1 MSNERSNNPN
11 SAEFA
16 QICMKWLKSNK
27 PTLTVKDRC
36 GDDKLIYV
44 RIPSEGLD
52 YIYNISTYWLRTS
65 LNATG
70 HFAYNAVYSP
80 TAEIC
85 VFDGFLNRDFTIP
98 KEELVKETAMGFYD
112 SESAR
117 AKFDEV
123 FEKVFPS
130 IFLAKY
136 QDKVTI
142 NENTSDASDYYTD
155 AARKAYLRGENEVS
169 LLEMFYEHIKTEKIY
184 LQPIESMLARD
195 STESYRILIDFIA
208 KGQTEE
214 AMREFIEKAIT
225 SCEKETPHV
234 FTKMYGQFMNYLKSA
249 AAIYDLS
256 RSYIPSENEKLTRSM
271 CQAYHA
277 FFKDKEPPRKVKITI
292 RGTNKNRNWR
302 SERDN
307 IDIEGKIMTM
317 KVDPCQLASPY
328 VAFEPSTYGVSDFTC
343 KDLQVRK
350 NYSGRIEIPMDDIHT
365 EDILKIEYG
374 RKTIWEKPA
383 KEAI

>member
-1 MSNERSNNPN
+1 MSNERSNNPD

-16 QICMKWLKSNK
+16 QICMEWLKSNK
-27 PTLTVKDRC
+27 PTLTVKDRYN
-36 GDDKLIYV
+36 DSKLIYV

-52 YIYNISTYWLRTS
+52 YIYNISTYWLRA
-65 LNATG
+65 NPNETG
-70 HFAYNAVYSP
+70 HFGYNAVYSP

-85 VFDGFLNRDFTIP
+85 VFNGFLNRDFTIP
-98 KEELVKETAMGFYD
+98 KEELVKETAMGFYE
-112 SESAR
+112 SEGAR
-117 AKFDEV
+117 TKFDEV

-136 QDKVTI
+136 QDKVTLD
-142 NENTSDASDYYTD
+142 ENASDYYTD
-155 AARKAYLRGENEVS
+155 AAKKAYLRGEDEVS
-169 LLEMFYEHIKTEKIY
+169 LLEMFYEQIKTEKIY
-184 LQPIESMLARD
+184 LQPIESLLARD

-214 AMREFIEKAIT
+214 TMREFIEKALT

-234 FTKMYGQFMNYLKSA
+234 FTKMYSQFMNYLKRAKAVYS
-249 AAIYDLS
+249 LS
-256 RSYIPSENEKLTRSM
+256 KAYLPTKDEKLTRSM
-271 CQAYHA
+271 CQAYHS
-277 FFKDKEPPRKVKITI
+277 FFKDKEPPRKIKITVM
-292 RGTNKNRNWR
+292 GANKNRNWR

-350 NYSGRIEIPMDDIHT
+350 NYNGRIEIPMDDIHT

>member
-27 PTLTVKDRC
+27 HTLTVKDRYN
-36 GDDKLIYV
+36 DSKLIYV
-44 RIPSEGLD
+44 KIPSEGLD
-52 YIYNISTYWLRTS
+52 YIYNISTYWLRA
-65 LNATG
+65 NPNETG
-70 HFAYNAVYSP
+70 HFGYNAVYSP

-85 VFDGFLNRDFTIP
+85 VFNGFLNRDFTIP
-98 KEELVKETAMGFYD
+98 KEELVKETAMGFYE
-112 SESAR
+112 SEGAR
-117 AKFDEV
+117 TKFDEV

-136 QDKVTI
+136 QDKVTLD
-142 NENTSDASDYYTD
+142 ENASDYYTD
-155 AARKAYLRGENEVS
+155 AAKKAYLRGEDEVS
-169 LLEMFYEHIKTEKIY
+169 LLEMFYEQIKTEKIY
-184 LQPIESMLARD
+184 LQPIESLLARD

-225 SCEKETPHV
+225 SCEKEIPHV

-249 AAIYDLS
+249 KAVYSLS
-256 RSYIPSENEKLTRSM
+256 KAYLPTEDEKLTRSM
-271 CQAYHA
+271 YQAYHS
-277 FFKDKEPPRKVKITI
+277 FFKDKEPPRKIKITVM
-292 RGTNKNRNWR
+292 GANKNRNWR

-350 NYSGRIEIPMDDIHT
+350 NYSGRIEFPMDDIHT

-374 RKTIWEKPA
+374 RKIIWEKPA

>member
-11 SAEFA
+11 RAEFA
-16 QICMKWLKSNK
+16 QICMEWLKSNK
-27 PTLTVKDRC
+27 HTLTVKDRYND
-36 GDDKLIYV
+36 GKLIYV
-44 RIPSEGLD
+44 KIPSEGLD

-85 VFDGFLNRDFTIP
+85 VFDGFLNRNFTIP

-117 AKFDEV
+117 TKFDEV

-142 NENTSDASDYYTD
+142 NENASDASDYYTD
-155 AARKAYLRGENEVS
+155 EARKAYLRGENEVS
-169 LLEMFYEHIKTEKIY
+169 LLEMFYEQIKTEKIY

-225 SCEKETPHV
+225 SCEKETPNV

>member
-27 PTLTVKDRC
+27 HTLTVKDRYN
-36 GDDKLIYV
+36 DSKLIYV
-44 RIPSEGLD
+44 KIPSEGLD
-52 YIYNISTYWLRTS
+52 YIYNISTYWLRA
-65 LNATG
+65 NPNETG
-70 HFAYNAVYSP
+70 HFGYNAVYSP

-85 VFDGFLNRDFTIP
+85 VFNGFLNRDFTIP
-98 KEELVKETAMGFYD
+98 KEELVKETAMGFYE
-112 SESAR
+112 SEGAR
-117 AKFDEV
+117 TKFDEV

-136 QDKVTI
+136 QDKVTLD
-142 NENTSDASDYYTD
+142 ENASDYYTD
-155 AARKAYLRGENEVS
+155 AAKKAYLRGEDEVS
-169 LLEMFYEHIKTEKIY
+169 LLEMFYEQIKTEKIY
-184 LQPIESMLARD
+184 LQPIESLLARD

-225 SCEKETPHV
+225 SCEKEIPHV

-249 AAIYDLS
+249 KAVYSLS
-256 RSYIPSENEKLTRSM
+256 KAYLPTEDEKLTRSM
-271 CQAYHA
+271 YQAYHS
-277 FFKDKEPPRKVKITI
+277 FFKDKEPPRKIKITVM
-292 RGTNKNRNWR
+292 GANKNRNWR

-317 KVDPCQLASPY
+317 NVDPCQLASPY

-350 NYSGRIEIPMDDIHT
+350 NYSGRIEFPMDDIHT

-374 RKTIWEKPA
+374 RKIIWEKPA

>member
-27 PTLTVKDRC
+27 HTLTVKDRYN
-36 GDDKLIYV
+36 DSKLIYV
-44 RIPSEGLD
+44 KIPSEGLD
-52 YIYNISTYWLRTS
+52 YIYNISTYWLRA
-65 LNATG
+65 NPNETG
-70 HFAYNAVYSP
+70 HFGYNAVYSP

-85 VFDGFLNRDFTIP
+85 VFNGFLNRDFTIP
-98 KEELVKETAMGFYD
+98 KEELVKETAMGFYE
-112 SESAR
+112 SEGAR
-117 AKFDEV
+117 TKFDEV

-136 QDKVTI
+136 QDKVTLD
-142 NENTSDASDYYTD
+142 ENASDYYTD
-155 AARKAYLRGENEVS
+155 AAKKAYLRGEDEVS
-169 LLEMFYEHIKTEKIY
+169 LLEMFYEQIKTEKIY
-184 LQPIESMLARD
+184 LQPIESLLARD

-225 SCEKETPHV
+225 SCEKEIPHV

-249 AAIYDLS
+249 KAVYSLSKADL
-256 RSYIPSENEKLTRSM
+256 PTEDEKLTRSM
-271 CQAYHA
+271 CQAYHS
-277 FFKDKEPPRKVKITI
+277 FFKDKEPPRKIKITVM
-292 RGTNKNRNWR
+292 GANKNRNWR

-350 NYSGRIEIPMDDIHT
+350 NYSGRIEFPMDDIHT

-374 RKTIWEKPA
+374 RKIIWEKPA

>member
-1 MSNERSNNPN
+1 MSNERSNNPD

-27 PTLTVKDRC
+27 PTLTVKDRYN
-36 GDDKLIYV
+36 DSKLIYV
-44 RIPSEGLD
+44 RVPSEGLD
-52 YIYNISTYWLRTS
+52 YVYNISTYWLRA
-65 LNATG
+65 NPNETG
-70 HFAYNAVYSP
+70 HFGYNAVYSP

-85 VFDGFLNRDFTIP
+85 VFDYFSANRECSIP
-98 KEELVKETAMGFYD
+98 KEELVKEMAMGFYE

-117 AKFDEV
+117 TKFDEV

-130 IFLAKY
+130 IFLTKY
-136 QDKVTI
+136 QDKVTLD
-142 NENTSDASDYYTD
+142 ENASDYYTD
-155 AARKAYLRGENEVS
+155 AAKKAYLRGENEVS
-169 LLEMFYEHIKTEKIY
+169 LLEMFKEQIKTEKIY
-184 LQPIESMLARD
+184 LQPIESMLTRD
-195 STESYRILIDFIA
+195 STESYQILIDFIA

-214 AMREFIEKAIT
+214 AMREFIEKALT

-234 FTKMYGQFMNYLKSA
+234 FTKMYGQFMNYLKCAKAVYS
-249 AAIYDLS
+249 LS
-256 RSYIPSENEKLTRSM
+256 KAYLPTKDEKLTRSM
-271 CQAYHA
+271 CQAYHS
-277 FFKDKEPPRKVKITI
+277 FFKDKEPPRKIKITVM
-292 RGTNKNRNWR
+292 GANKNRNWR

-328 VAFEPSTYGVSDFTC
+328 VVFEPSTYGVSDFTC

>member
-16 QICMKWLKSNK
+16 QICMEWLKSNK
-27 PTLTVKDRC
+27 PTLTVKDRYN
-36 GDDKLIYV
+36 DSKLIYV
-44 RIPSEGLD
+44 RVPSEGLD
-52 YIYNISTYWLRTS
+52 YIYNISTYWLRANP
-65 LNATG
+65 NATG
-70 HFAYNAVYSP
+70 HFGYNAVYSP

-98 KEELVKETAMGFYD
+98 KEELVKETAMGFYE

-117 AKFDEV
+117 TKFDEV

-136 QDKVTI
+136 QDKVTLD
-142 NENTSDASDYYTD
+142 ENASDYYTD
-155 AARKAYLRGENEVS
+155 AAKKAYLRGEDEVS
-169 LLEMFYEHIKTEKIY
+169 LLEMFYEQIKTEKIY
-184 LQPIESMLARD
+184 LQPIESMLAKD

-214 AMREFIEKAIT
+214 AMREFTEKTLT
-225 SCEKETPHV
+225 SCEKEVPHV
-234 FTKMYGQFMNYLKSA
+234 FTKMYGQFMNYLKNAKAVYS
-249 AAIYDLS
+249 LS
-256 RSYIPSENEKLTRSM
+256 KAYLPTENEKLTRSM
-271 CQAYHA
+271 CQAYHS
-277 FFKDKEPPRKVKITI
+277 FFKDKEPPRKIKITVM
-292 RGTNKNRNWR
+292 GANKNRNWR

-350 NYSGRIEIPMDDIHT
+350 NYSRRIEIPMDDIHT

>member
-1 MSNERSNNPN
+1 MSNERINNPN

-16 QICMKWLKSNK
+16 QICMKWLKSDEQ
-27 PTLTVKDRC
+27 TLTVKDRY
-36 GDDKLIYV
+36 GDDNLIYI
-44 RIPSEGLD
+44 RIALKGLH
-52 YIYNISTYWLRTS
+52 YIYNASTYWMS
-65 LNATG
+65 ANPNETG
-70 HFAYNAVYSP
+70 HFGFNAVYSP
-80 TAEIC
+80 TAKIC
-85 VFDGFLNRDFTIP
+85 VFNDFHGNRAFTIP
-98 KEELVKETAMGFYD
+98 KEEIAEEEALGFYE

-117 AKFDEV
+117 TKFDEV

-136 QDKVTI
+136 KDKVTI
-142 NENTSDASDYYTD
+142 NENASDYYTD
-155 AARKAYLRGENEVS
+155 EARKAYLRGEDEVS
-169 LLEMFYEHIKTEKIY
+169 LLEMFYEQIKTEKIY
-184 LQPIESMLARD
+184 LQPIESLLARD

-214 AMREFIEKAIT
+214 AMREFIEKALT

-234 FTKMYGQFMNYLKSA
+234 FTKMYGQFMNYLKRAKTVYS
-249 AAIYDLS
+249 LS
-256 RSYIPSENEKLTRSM
+256 KAYLPTEDEKLTRSM
-271 CQAYHA
+271 CQAYHS
-277 FFKDKEPPRKVKITI
+277 FFKDKDPPRKIKITVMEA
-292 RGTNKNRNWR
+292 NKNRNWR

-328 VAFEPSTYGVSDFTC
+328 VAFEPSTYGVNDFTC

-374 RKTIWEKPA
+374 RKIIWEKPA

>member
-16 QICMKWLKSNK
+16 QICMEWLKSNK
-27 PTLTVKDRC
+27 PTLTVKDRYN
-36 GDDKLIYV
+36 DSKLIYV
-44 RIPSEGLD
+44 RVPSEGLD
-52 YIYNISTYWLRTS
+52 YIYNISTYWLRANP
-65 LNATG
+65 NATG
-70 HFAYNAVYSP
+70 HFGYNAVYSP

-85 VFDGFLNRDFTIP
+85 VFNGFLNRDFTIP
-98 KEELVKETAMGFYD
+98 KEELVKETAMGFYE

-117 AKFDEV
+117 TKFDEV

-136 QDKVTI
+136 QDKVTLD
-142 NENTSDASDYYTD
+142 ENASDYYTD
-155 AARKAYLRGENEVS
+155 AAKKAYLRGEDEVS
-169 LLEMFYEHIKTEKIY
+169 LLEMFYEQIKTEKIY
-184 LQPIESMLARD
+184 LQPIESMLAKD

-234 FTKMYGQFMNYLKSA
+234 FTKMYGQFMNYLKNAKAVYS
-249 AAIYDLS
+249 LS
-256 RSYIPSENEKLTRSM
+256 KAYFPTEDEKLTRSM

-277 FFKDKEPPRKVKITI
+277 FFKDKEPPRKIKITVM
-292 RGTNKNRNWR
+292 GANKNRNWR
-302 SERDN
+302 SKRDN

-350 NYSGRIEIPMDDIHT
+350 NYSGRIEFPMDDIHT

-374 RKTIWEKPA
+374 RKIIWEKPA

>member
-27 PTLTVKDRC
+27 HTLTVKDRYN
-36 GDDKLIYV
+36 DSKLIYV
-44 RIPSEGLD
+44 RVPSEGLD
-52 YIYNISTYWLRTS
+52 YIYNISTYWLRANP
-65 LNATG
+65 NATG
-70 HFAYNAVYSP
+70 HFGYNAVYSP

-85 VFDGFLNRDFTIP
+85 VFNGFLNRDFTIP
-98 KEELVKETAMGFYD
+98 KEELVKETAMGFYE

-117 AKFDEV
+117 TKFDEV

-136 QDKVTI
+136 QDKVTLD
-142 NENTSDASDYYTD
+142 ENASDYYTD
-155 AARKAYLRGENEVS
+155 AAKKAYLRGEDEAS
-169 LLEMFYEHIKTEKIY
+169 LLEMFYEQIKTEKIY
-184 LQPIESMLARD
+184 LQPIESLLTRD
-195 STESYRILIDFIA
+195 STESYRILIDFIV

-214 AMREFIEKAIT
+214 AVKQFIEEALT
-225 SCEKETPHV
+225 ACEEETPHV
-234 FTKMYGQFMNYLKSA
+234 FTKMYGQFMNYLKRAKAVYS
-249 AAIYDLS
+249 LS
-256 RSYIPSENEKLTRSM
+256 KAYLPTEDEKLTRSM

-277 FFKDKEPPRKVKITI
+277 FFKNKEPPRKIKITVM
-292 RGTNKNRNWR
+292 GANKNRNWR

-350 NYSGRIEIPMDDIHT
+350 NYSGRIEFPMDDIHT

-374 RKTIWEKPA
+374 RKIIWEKPA

>member
-1 MSNERSNNPN
+1 MSSERINNPD

-16 QICMKWLKSNK
+16 QICMKWLKSDEQ
-27 PTLTVKDRC
+27 TLTMKDRY
-36 GDDKLIYV
+36 GDDELIYI
-44 RIPSEGLD
+44 RIALKGLH
-52 YIYNISTYWLRTS
+52 YIYNVSTYWMS
-65 LNATG
+65 ANPNETG
-70 HFAYNAVYSP
+70 HFGFNAVYSP

-85 VFDGFLNRDFTIP
+85 VFNGFLNRDFTIP
-98 KEELVKETAMGFYD
+98 KEELVKETAMGFYE
-112 SESAR
+112 SEGAR
-117 AKFDEV
+117 TKFDEV

-136 QDKVTI
+136 QDKVTLD
-142 NENTSDASDYYTD
+142 ENASDYYTD
-155 AARKAYLRGENEVS
+155 AAKKAYLRGENEVS
-169 LLEMFYEHIKTEKIY
+169 LLEMFYEQIKTEKIC
-184 LQPIESMLARD
+184 LQSIESMLARD

-214 AMREFIEKAIT
+214 AMREFIEKALT

-234 FTKMYGQFMNYLKSA
+234 FTKMYGQFMNYLKRAKAVYS
-249 AAIYDLS
+249 LS
-256 RSYIPSENEKLTRSM
+256 KAYLPTEDEKLTRSM

-277 FFKDKEPPRKVKITI
+277 FFKNKEPPRKIKITVM
-292 RGTNKNRNWR
+292 GANKNRNWR

-350 NYSGRIEIPMDDIHT
+350 NYSGRIEFPMDDIHT

-374 RKTIWEKPA
+374 RKIIWEKPA

>member
-16 QICMKWLKSNK
+16 QICMEWLKSNK
-27 PTLTVKDRC
+27 PTLTVKDR
-36 GDDKLIYV
+36 DNDSKLIYV
-44 RIPSEGLD
+44 RVPSEGLD
-52 YIYNISTYWLRTS
+52 YIYNISTYWLRANP
-65 LNATG
+65 NATG
-70 HFAYNAVYSP
+70 HFGYNAVYSP

-85 VFDGFLNRDFTIP
+85 VFNGFLNRDFTIP
-98 KEELVKETAMGFYD
+98 KEELVKETAMGFYE

-117 AKFDEV
+117 TKFDEV

-136 QDKVTI
+136 QDKVTLD
-142 NENTSDASDYYTD
+142 ENASDYYTD
-155 AARKAYLRGENEVS
+155 AAKKAYLRGEDEAS
-169 LLEMFYEHIKTEKIY
+169 LLEMFYEQIKTEKIY
-184 LQPIESMLARD
+184 LQPIESLLARD
-195 STESYRILIDFIA
+195 STESYRILIDFILR
-208 KGQTEE
+208 GQTEE

-256 RSYIPSENEKLTRSM
+256 KSYTPSENEKLTRSM

-277 FFKDKEPPRKVKITI
+277 FFKNKEPPRKIKITVM
-292 RGTNKNRNWR
+292 GANKNRNWR
-302 SERDN
+302 SKGDN

>member
-16 QICMKWLKSNK
+16 QICMEWLKSNK
-27 PTLTVKDRC
+27 PTLTVKDRYN
-36 GDDKLIYV
+36 DSKLIYV
-44 RIPSEGLD
+44 RVPSEGLD
-52 YIYNISTYWLRTS
+52 YIYNISTYCLRANP
-65 LNATG
+65 NATG
-70 HFAYNAVYSP
+70 HFGYNAVYSP

-98 KEELVKETAMGFYD
+98 KEELVKETAMGFYE

-117 AKFDEV
+117 TKFDEV

-136 QDKVTI
+136 QDKVTLD
-142 NENTSDASDYYTD
+142 ENASDYYTD
-155 AARKAYLRGENEVS
+155 AAKKAYLRGEDEVS
-169 LLEMFYEHIKTEKIY
+169 LLEMFYEQIKTEKIY
-184 LQPIESMLARD
+184 LQPIESMLAKD

-214 AMREFIEKAIT
+214 AMREFTEKTLT
-225 SCEKETPHV
+225 SCEKEVPHV
-234 FTKMYGQFMNYLKSA
+234 FTKMYGQFMNYLKNAKAVYS
-249 AAIYDLS
+249 LS
-256 RSYIPSENEKLTRSM
+256 KAYLPTENEKLTRSI
-271 CQAYHA
+271 CQAYHS
-277 FFKDKEPPRKVKITI
+277 FFKDKEPPRKIKITVM
-292 RGTNKNRNWR
+292 GANKNRNWR

-350 NYSGRIEIPMDDIHT
+350 NYSRRIEIPMDDIHT

>member
-1 MSNERSNNPN
+1 MSNEQSNNPN

-27 PTLTVKDRC
+27 HTLTVKDRYND
-36 GDDKLIYV
+36 GKLIYV
-44 RIPSEGLD
+44 KIPSEGLD
-52 YIYNISTYWLRTS
+52 YIYNISTYWLRA
-65 LNATG
+65 NPNETG
-70 HFAYNAVYSP
+70 HFGYNAVYSP

-85 VFDGFLNRDFTIP
+85 VFNGFLNRDFTIP
-98 KEELVKETAMGFYD
+98 KEELVKETAMGFYE
-112 SESAR
+112 SEGAR
-117 AKFDEV
+117 TKFDEV

-136 QDKVTI
+136 QDKVTLD
-142 NENTSDASDYYTD
+142 ENASDYYTD
-155 AARKAYLRGENEVS
+155 AAKKAYLRGEDEVS
-169 LLEMFYEHIKTEKIY
+169 LLEMFYEQIKTEKIY
-184 LQPIESMLARD
+184 LQPIESLLARD

-225 SCEKETPHV
+225 SCEKEIPHV

-249 AAIYDLS
+249 KAVYSLS
-256 RSYIPSENEKLTRSM
+256 KAYLPTEDEKLTRSM
-271 CQAYHA
+271 CQAYHS
-277 FFKDKEPPRKVKITI
+277 FFKDKEPPRKIKITVM
-292 RGTNKNRNWR
+292 GANKNRNWR

-350 NYSGRIEIPMDDIHT
+350 NYSGRIEFPMDDIHT

-374 RKTIWEKPA
+374 RKIIWEKPA

>member
-1 MSNERSNNPN
+1 MSNERINNPD

-16 QICMKWLKSNK
+16 QICMKWLKSDEQ
-27 PTLTVKDRC
+27 TLTVKDWY
-36 GDDKLIYV
+36 GDDNLIYI
-44 RIPSEGLD
+44 RIALKGLH
-52 YIYNISTYWLRTS
+52 YIYNVSTYWMS
-65 LNATG
+65 ANPNETG
-70 HFAYNAVYSP
+70 HFGFNAVYSP
-80 TAEIC
+80 AAEIC
-85 VFDGFLNRDFTIP
+85 VFNDFHENRAFTIP
-98 KEELVKETAMGFYD
+98 KEEIAEEEALGFYE
-112 SESAR
+112 SEGAR
-117 AKFDEV
+117 TKFDEV

-136 QDKVTI
+136 QDKVTLD
-142 NENTSDASDYYTD
+142 ENASDYYTD

-169 LLEMFYEHIKTEKIY
+169 LLEMFYEQIKTEKIY
-184 LQPIESMLARD
+184 LQPIESLLARN

-214 AMREFIEKAIT
+214 AMREFIEKALT

-234 FTKMYGQFMNYLKSA
+234 FTKMYGQFMNYLKRAKAVYS
-249 AAIYDLS
+249 LS
-256 RSYIPSENEKLTRSM
+256 KAYLPTKDEKLTRSM
-271 CQAYHA
+271 CQAYHS
-277 FFKDKEPPRKVKITI
+277 FFKDKEPPRKIKITVM
-292 RGTNKNRNWR
+292 GANKNRNWR

-317 KVDPCQLASPY
+317 KVDPYRLASPY
-328 VAFEPSTYGVSDFTC
+328 EAFEPSTYGVSDFTC

-350 NYSGRIEIPMDDIHT
+350 NYSGRIEIPIQDIHA

-374 RKTIWEKPA
+374 RKIIWKKPA

>member
-16 QICMKWLKSNK
+16 QICMEWLKSNK
-27 PTLTVKDRC
+27 PTLTVKDRYN
-36 GDDKLIYV
+36 DSKLIYV
-44 RIPSEGLD
+44 RVPSEGLD
-52 YIYNISTYWLRTS
+52 YVYNISTYWLRA
-65 LNATG
+65 NPNETG
-70 HFAYNAVYSP
+70 HFGYNAVYSP

-85 VFDGFLNRDFTIP
+85 VFNGFLNRDFTIP
-98 KEELVKETAMGFYD
+98 KEELVKETAMGFYE
-112 SESAR
+112 SEGAR
-117 AKFDEV
+117 TKFDEV

-136 QDKVTI
+136 QDKVTLD
-142 NENTSDASDYYTD
+142 ENASDYYTD
-155 AARKAYLRGENEVS
+155 AAKKAYLRGEDEVS
-169 LLEMFYEHIKTEKIY
+169 LLEMFYEQIKTEKIY
-184 LQPIESMLARD
+184 LQPIESLLAKD

-214 AMREFIEKAIT
+214 AMREFIEKALT

-234 FTKMYGQFMNYLKSA
+234 FTKMYGQFMNYLKNAKAVYS
-249 AAIYDLS
+249 LS
-256 RSYIPSENEKLTRSM
+256 KAYLPTEDEKLTRSM
-271 CQAYHA
+271 CQAYHS
-277 FFKDKEPPRKVKITI
+277 FFKDKEPPRKIKITVM
-292 RGTNKNRNWR
+292 GANKNRNWR
-302 SERDN
+302 SERNN

-350 NYSGRIEIPMDDIHT
+350 NYSGRIEIPMNDIHT

>member
-1 MSNERSNNPN
+1 MSNERSNNPD

-27 PTLTVKDRC
+27 PTLTVKDRY
-36 GDDKLIYV
+36 GDDNLIYI
-44 RIPSEGLD
+44 RIALKGLH
-52 YIYNISTYWLRTS
+52 YIYNVSTYWLS
-65 LNATG
+65 ANPHETG
-70 HFAYNAVYSP
+70 HFGYNAVYSP

-85 VFDGFLNRDFTIP
+85 IFDYFSANRECSIP
-98 KEELVKETAMGFYD
+98 KEELVKEMAMGFYEN
-112 SESAR
+112 ESAR
-117 AKFDEV
+117 TKFDEV

-136 QDKVTI
+136 QDKVTFD
-142 NENTSDASDYYTD
+142 ENTSDYYTD
-155 AARKAYLRGENEVS
+155 AAKKAYLRGENEVS
-169 LLEMFYEHIKTEKIY
+169 LLEMFYEQIKAEKIY

-214 AMREFIEKAIT
+214 AMREFIEKALT

-234 FTKMYGQFMNYLKSA
+234 FTKMYDQFMNYLKRAKAVYS
-249 AAIYDLS
+249 LS
-256 RSYIPSENEKLTRSM
+256 KTYLPTEDEKLTRSM

-277 FFKDKEPPRKVKITI
+277 FFKNKEPPRKIKITVM
-292 RGTNKNRNWR
+292 GANKNRNWQ

-307 IDIEGKIMTM
+307 IDIEEKIMTM

>member
-1 MSNERSNNPN
+1 MSNEQSNNPD

-16 QICMKWLKSNK
+16 QICMEWLKSNK
-27 PTLTVKDRC
+27 PTLTVKDRYN
-36 GDDKLIYV
+36 DSKLIYV
-44 RIPSEGLD
+44 RVPSEGLD
-52 YIYNISTYWLRTS
+52 YIYNISTYWLRA
-65 LNATG
+65 NPNETG
-70 HFAYNAVYSP
+70 HFGYNAVYSP

-85 VFDGFLNRDFTIP
+85 VFNGFLNRDFTIP
-98 KEELVKETAMGFYD
+98 KEELVKETAMGFYE
-112 SESAR
+112 SEGAR
-117 AKFDEV
+117 TKFDEV

-136 QDKVTI
+136 QDKVTLD
-142 NENTSDASDYYTD
+142 ENASDYYTD
-155 AARKAYLRGENEVS
+155 AAKKAYLRGEDEVS
-169 LLEMFYEHIKTEKIY
+169 LLEMFYEQIKTEKIY
-184 LQPIESMLARD
+184 LQPIESILARN

-214 AMREFIEKAIT
+214 AMREFIEKALT
-225 SCEKETPHV
+225 SCEKGTPHV
-234 FTKMYGQFMNYLKSA
+234 FTKMYGQFMNYLKRAKAVYS
-249 AAIYDLS
+249 LS
-256 RSYIPSENEKLTRSM
+256 KAYLPTENEKLTRSM
-271 CQAYHA
+271 CQAYHS
-277 FFKDKEPPRKVKITI
+277 FFKDKEPPRKIKITVM
-292 RGTNKNRNWR
+292 GANKNRNWR

-328 VAFEPSTYGVSDFTC
+328 GAFEPSIYGVNDFTC
-343 KDLQVRK
+343 KDLQIRK